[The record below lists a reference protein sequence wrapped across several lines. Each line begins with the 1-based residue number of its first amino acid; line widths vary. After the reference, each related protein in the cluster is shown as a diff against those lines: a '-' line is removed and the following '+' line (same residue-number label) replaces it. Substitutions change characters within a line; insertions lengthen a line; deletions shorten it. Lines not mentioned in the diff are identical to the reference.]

1 MGLSQFHLDDLTDD
15 MDERNALAASD
26 IVMNTLYN
34 PETFVSE
41 TRIGKMTREYVFF
54 DIASSP
60 HVNPSIAIG
69 SGLLRPAPQAL
80 SNVRICCLATRTP
93 LFWCLSL
100 RRRVHGDIRFLFRR
114 GLATGP

>member
-1 MGLSQFHLDDLTDD
+1 

-54 DIASSP
+54 
-60 HVNPSIAIG
+60 
-69 SGLLRPAPQAL
+69 
-80 SNVRICCLATRTP
+80 
-93 LFWCLSL
+93 
-100 RRRVHGDIRFLFRR
+100 
-114 GLATGP
+114 